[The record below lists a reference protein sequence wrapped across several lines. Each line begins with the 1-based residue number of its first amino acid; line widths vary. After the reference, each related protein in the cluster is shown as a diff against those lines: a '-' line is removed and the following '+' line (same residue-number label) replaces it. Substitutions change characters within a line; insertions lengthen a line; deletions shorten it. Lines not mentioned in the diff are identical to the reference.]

1 MAEPMPACDPVM
13 LEFDSASALGLGRR
27 ERQEDA
33 VVTDFSA
40 GGDFGLAVLADGMG
54 GHASGEIASKIVVTE
69 VFSDLILRRN
79 DLMDFARD
87 IPGALTRAAQSANDC
102 LRGHVARHP
111 EAQGMGA
118 TLLAVVIIG
127 DALHWLSVGDSPLYL
142 FRGNRLRQLNQDHS
156 MAPEIDLM
164 ARRGEIDR
172 DAAQRHPERNVLT
185 SALFGDQIARIDCP
199 AAPVRLIPGDTLIV
213 ASDGVQVLAPDE
225 IAALLRAYPMCR
237 SDQLAARLM
246 DAVAARD
253 DPDQDNTALS
263 VIRLR
268 AAGAPDPMLSAQS
281 ARRAGFPNLI
291 RVSRRLWQEARITA
305 SPVTGGVTDDR

>member
-1 MAEPMPACDPVM
+1 
-13 LEFDSASALGLGRR
+13 
-27 ERQEDA
+27 
-33 VVTDFSA
+33 
-40 GGDFGLAVLADGMG
+40 
-54 GHASGEIASKIVVTE
+54 
-69 VFSDLILRRN
+69 
-79 DLMDFARD
+79 
-87 IPGALTRAAQSANDC
+87 
-102 LRGHVARHP
+102 
-111 EAQGMGA
+111 
-118 TLLAVVIIG
+118 
-127 DALHWLSVGDSPLYL
+127 L